1 MPSYN
6 YIYMSIIQNIR
17 ERGTWIIFS
26 IIAIALIAFILQDG
40 VGRKGGNNITVL
52 GKVNGQ
58 AINKIDFD
66 EKLEIQLQNYAS
78 QGVKREQLIGYL
90 WNQEVDR
97 LLLKDEENKLGL
109 SVGTK
114 ELTDVLFGNESPFKQ
129 EFTDPATGEFKIND
143 AKQTVAQIKKS
154 KNIEQIKQIEKVYIE
169 PSIEN
174 RLRYKYQ
181 ALVVKGVQVPKWLA
195 EKQYTDANSIASF
208 SFVGIPYSTIVD
220 ADIKVSDEEIA
231 SYLKENAASYQVEE
245 TSRSISFIGFSAA
258 PTSADSMAA
267 RNDIESYKQDF
278 KNSTETGIYLN
289 KVGTE
294 IPYYDSYISKKSLQ
308 IPQKDSVL
316 SVGVGGVYGP
326 YVDGTNYTIAKV
338 LGVKQWPDSAS
349 VRHILIA
356 TMNPQNGQQV
366 REDSVAKKLADSI
379 SLAIRGGASFE
390 EMVIKY
396 SDDAGSK
403 ANGGKYE
410 MFPQAKMVPAFN
422 DFSFDNP
429 VGAKAVVKTDFG
441 YHYMEILKQTAK
453 GPAYKIAYLSKMIM
467 PSNET
472 INAASTAAAQFASV
486 SKDIKS
492 FNAAAVKLNKQAIPS
507 SGIKANDFDIPGI
520 GTSRNIVRWVYENDV
535 NDVSEPFELGDN
547 YVVAV
552 ITSEEKEGLATV
564 SAARPQVEG
573 VIRDKKKAEKIKATI
588 KGKTLEA
595 IATDAKTIVQRV
607 DSIGF
612 NFSMISGIGNEPK
625 LVGAAFNKALINKI
639 SNPIAANTGV
649 YSVSVNGITAKQ
661 AEQDPSFFK
670 DELLERIRGMMFRSS
685 TAFKKIAK
693 IEDNRSKIF

>member
-1 MPSYN
+1 
-6 YIYMSIIQNIR
+6 MSIIQNIR